1 MPVPA
6 DLPPPILVEKPRAL
20 EQLLEDLDRQAEIA
34 VDTEADSFFNY
45 REQVCLIQVTV
56 EDRDYLVDPLAEMDI
71 TGLGRMLA
79 DPSKTKVFHD
89 GEYDVLILKRDYGF
103 EFAAL
108 FDTRVA
114 AAALG
119 SQNPGLASVLGE
131 HFGLEMDKSMQR
143 SNWSAR
149 PLSER
154 QIAYARLD
162 TRYLVELMHKQKTE
176 LEERGR
182 MMIVEGECR
191 RLEALDPSPV
201 VFEPDDF
208 VRIKGVRSL
217 DDLGRQTLRELFI
230 LRDEVAARGNVPP
243 FKVMNNESLLGL
255 ARGRP
260 DTFDDLTRV
269 PGFSSR
275 QARRFGDDVLDA
287 LDRAEDKGPL
297 TKLPVA
303 VKRNATGSFTEEEYE
318 LHEGLKEWRKTR
330 STKEGLDSSLVL
342 NRHGMERIAREQPAS
357 IEALTAVEGIQAW
370 QVESFGEEILAALSK
385 AREQLASEGPAR
397 GRKRR
402 PRRG

>member
-1 MPVPA
+1 MPIPA
-6 DLPPPILVEKPRAL
+6 DLPPPILVEKQAA
-20 EQLLEDLDRQAEIA
+20 LEDLLADIEGHSEIA

-45 REQVCLIQVTV
+45 REKVCLIQVTV
-56 EDRDYLVDPLAEMDI
+56 EDRDYLVDPLAKLDI

-89 GEYDVLILKRDYGF
+89 GEYDVLILKRDFGF

-119 SQNPGLASVLGE
+119 SQNPGLASVLAE
-131 HFGLEMDKSMQR
+131 HFGLELDKSMQR

-162 TRYLVELMHKQKTE
+162 TRYLVELMHKQKQG
-176 LEERGR
+176 LEERDR

-191 RLEALDPSPV
+191 RLEALQPSQI

-208 VRIKGVRSL
+208 VRLKGVRTL

-230 LRDEVAARGNVPP
+230 LRDQVAERGNVPP

-255 ARGRP
+255 ARERP
-260 DTFDDLTRV
+260 DTFEELTRV

-297 TKLPVA
+297 TKLPQA
-303 VKRNATGSFTEEEYE
+303 VKRNATGSFTDEEYE
-318 LHEGLKEWRKTR
+318 LHEGLKAWRKVR

-342 NRHGMERIAREQPAS
+342 NRHGMERLAREQPPS
-357 IEALTAVEGIQAW
+357 IEALAGVDGVQAW
-370 QVESFGEEILAALSK
+370 QVESFGEEILEALEK
-385 AREQLASEGPAR
+385 ARELYAREGSAR
-397 GRKRR
+397 TRKRR
-402 PRRG
+402 PGRR